1 MSLLLMG
8 GSTAPAFAAAPVIP
22 VGDGCLPTYDE
33 AYYAMLDY
41 YGNLTDG
48 SIVKS
53 YVLNG
58 ATSITDYGE
67 YEDVAN
73 LTNSVVPQQNA
84 KQLAFD
90 FSGESAAPTHFYFQ
104 GKTAQPYN
112 DLPWKL
118 SVSYKLNGVPTRAE
132 ELAGKTGVVEINVDA
147 IPNRSISDYARHNYT
162 LEAMAIFNQDDIL
175 SLEAPGAQVQ
185 LLGNLRAVLFVA
197 FPGEEGHYSIRVGA
211 DKFEFGGMTFLM
223 VPATLSQLDEISKLA
238 QRKEDLEDNYEK
250 LSGSLDAL
258 LDSLDSVSDSLYSSA
273 SGLDELNAARS
284 TVSSGKGGVYAAAD
298 QALSDLDAMSEA
310 LQPLSGELG
319 ATSDALRSANDI
331 LNDMAV
337 ETLALRKDLNELNG
351 ILNDAQGSKEDLLT
365 VIDNIGEAQKDI
377 KSLSDK
383 LGKTKFSTISGV
395 SGFSKL
401 SLGSG
406 VSDLSAQ
413 LGTVKQVEQLYR
425 GGAAMTSEDAF
436 AATAMK
442 AAGYST
448 EQIATAQGL
457 DALGSEDAVKSYVT
471 GQVRSAVTAQVKA
484 AIVEQLKAE
493 YHLDDAAA
501 SAKADYMIAN
511 DPETQAKI
519 AALTEQNASAK
530 VTEAVTAYRSYNALK
545 GAYGAAQAK
554 YSSSSFEA
562 FVYALKL
569 AQGAD
574 SASAAADAAKAAN
587 VHSAN
592 ADGSIDLLAE
602 EAGEIGG
609 EISGMLDDTYG
620 EINGAL
626 ADVNRTISSVNT
638 TIGEINAL
646 MAPTSDVLDNLVV
659 LCDSVGEL
667 RPLIESADNLN
678 ELAQKDSAELQ
689 SALDSMEQMQKL
701 LDNYLP
707 QLDRTLEQA
716 QITSGTL
723 TVLSVDT
730 GAFLHSAEGLLQTAG
745 TQLDDATRQSLSS
758 LASALRGTAQ
768 ALGEGSGVRNA
779 KETINDM
786 VEDVWSDY
794 TGDVNDLLEMDATA
808 EAVSL
813 TDPRNPAPSS
823 VQVLIRTQEIKAA
836 DEQPQAEKIASVAAP
851 KTTFWNRVAA
861 MFVGMW
867 GAIVSIFHR

>member
-1 MSLLLMG
+1 MG
-8 GSTAPAFAAAPVIP
+8 GSAGPAFAASPAVP

-41 YGNLTDG
+41 YGNLTEG

-58 ATSITDYGE
+58 ATAITDYGE

-84 KQLAFD
+84 RQLAFD

-118 SVSYKLNGVPTRAE
+118 SVSYRLNGVPTRAE

-273 SGLDELNAARS
+273 SGLDALNAARG

-298 QALSDLDAMSEA
+298 QALNDLDAMSEA

-351 ILNDAQGSKEDLLT
+351 ILSDAQGSKEDLLA
-365 VIDNIGEAQKDI
+365 VIDNIDEAQRDI
-377 KSLSDK
+377 KNLSRRLDD
-383 LGKTKFSTISGV
+383 TRFSTISGV
-395 SGFSKL
+395 SGLSRP

-406 VSDLSAQ
+406 ASDLSAQ
-413 LGTVKQVEQLYR
+413 LETVKQVEQLYR
-425 GGAAMTSEDAF
+425 GGAAMAGGDAF

-442 AAGYST
+442 AAGYSA
-448 EQIATAQGL
+448 EQITAAQSL
-457 DALGSEDAVKSYVT
+457 DALGSEDNVKSHVT
-471 GQVRSAVTAQVKA
+471 GQVREAVTAQVRA
-484 AIVEQLKAE
+484 AIVDQLKANG
-493 YHLDDAAA
+493 LDDDSAAA
-501 SAKADYMIAN
+501 RADYMIAN
-511 DPETQAKI
+511 DPATQAKI
-519 AALTEQNASAK
+519 AALTEQNAAAK
-530 VTEAVTAYRSYNALK
+530 VMEAVTAYRSYNALK

-554 YSSSSFEA
+554 YSDDSFEA

-574 SASAAADAAKAAN
+574 AASAAADAAKAAN

-592 ADGSIDLLAE
+592 ADGSIDLLAD
-602 EAGEIGG
+602 EAGQIGDEIG
-609 EISGMLDDTYG
+609 GMLDDTYG
-620 EINGAL
+620 EVNDAL
-626 ADVNRTISSVNT
+626 GSLNVTIDRVNSTIRD
-638 TIGEINAL
+638 INAL
-646 MAPTSDVLDNLVV
+646 MGPTSDVLDNLVV
-659 LCDSVGEL
+659 LCDSVSEL
-667 RPLIESADNLN
+667 RPLVESADDLN
-678 ELAQKDSAELQ
+678 ALAQKDSAELQ

-716 QITSGTL
+716 QIASGTL

-745 TQLDDATRQSLSS
+745 TQLDSASRQSLAS
-758 LASALRGTAQ
+758 LAAALRGTAA

-779 KETINDM
+779 KETINGM
-786 VEDVWSDY
+786 VEDVWNDY

-813 TDPRNPAPSS
+813 TDARNPAPSS

-836 DEQPQAEKIASVAAP
+836 DEQPQAEKLASAAAP
-851 KTTFWNRVAA
+851 QTTFWGRVAA

-867 GAIVSIFHR
+867 GAIVCIFHRG